1 MQYMPPSFNKGS
13 EWRKWDLHIHSPA
26 SALNNQ
32 FPRLSN
38 GEPNWEAYVTRLES
52 LTDVVTLGVTD
63 YFTIEGYRKLLEYR
77 SQGRLGNV
85 GLLLANVEFRLDKI
99 VGTSG
104 GNRRLNYHV
113 IFSEEVSADEIDEH
127 FLQELK
133 FCFEGDPQRADLS
146 WSVRRTNLELLGRR
160 LKQEHAR
167 FNDGRTDFEIGCM
180 NATVDASRIK
190 EILRD
195 KERVF
200 KGKYLIVL
208 AEEHLSLL
216 QWDGQDHHTRKLLL
230 QGADAVFSANPR
242 TIAWARGEGD
252 LSAEQFRLEFKTL
265 KPCLHGSDAHKLDDI
280 ARPAENRHC
289 WVKADPTFEGLKQ
302 VLYEPCERIVIGEE
316 PPTLKNDY
324 QVIQSIEVG
333 VAPDWFAAGE
343 IPLNQDLVAVIGPRG
358 SGKSALAEM
367 IAFAGGA
374 TFFGSSEDIRDTF
387 LFKASKRSAA
397 NPAPITG
404 ALVSLKWRNGQVDRA
419 QITSTLQHGKEE
431 EKVKYLPQRFV
442 ERLCAPENNRQLEE
456 EIERVIFQRI
466 DKTERMEASNFVE
479 LRQTATKAL
488 EVKRSKLQRI
498 IQGLN
503 QSVAEASARMSQRP
517 AKESELRRKRE
528 ELQALLQNMPQ
539 VPEANKEEQEKLQ
552 NLTKV
557 KEELEEKIVDGN
569 EQLNTLTTI
578 QTKFEVLKDDV
589 ISFNQEIRSLLERVS
604 LGGEGEKFVV
614 QLPGE
619 VTGILTRRRSELD
632 QSIEMLRKG
641 SPENLAIPSLDKVNL
656 EIETIKAA
664 SRLTETKK
672 KEQEKFQRDRKQLE
686 DSIASIEREI
696 KEIAEVVAPKQREDN
711 ESRIERYLDSFELLK
726 EERSILERLYEPL
739 RSSLLSSNETARKLE
754 FVSKPTFDVL
764 RHAVRG
770 TELLDRRKALYGE
783 PQELERALKAF
794 FDEAVDADFDRAR
807 TKESLRRLYE
817 SFIVQGEEKL
827 PIGEQL
833 RKERTPREF
842 ADWFYGIED
851 FSVTYSIKF
860 DGKDLHLLSPGEKGV
875 VLLLLYLEAENQ
887 DNRPLIIDQPD
898 DNLDNVSVYPS
909 LTEYFRTRKRTRQII
924 IITHNPNLVVNTD
937 AEQVFVAD
945 FDGSRNPKIVY
956 RSGALEDTNS
966 EASAPGIREE
976 VCKIL
981 EGGTVAFQLREQ
993 RYSLP

>member
-1 MQYMPPSFNKGS
+1 MAPVLSKGS
-13 EWRKWDLHIHSPA
+13 EWRKWDVHIHSPL
-26 SALNNQ
+26 SGLNNQ
-32 FPRLSN
+32 FPKLGD
-38 GEPNWEAYVTRLES
+38 GEPDWEAYVSKLES
-52 LTDVVTLGVTD
+52 LPDVAVVGVTD
-63 YFTIEGYRKLLEYR
+63 YFAIEGYRKLLQYR
-77 SQGRLGNV
+77 AQGRLRNL
-85 GLLLANVEFRLDKI
+85 GLLVPNIEFRLDKI
-99 VGTSG
+99 VGTAG
-104 GNRRLNYHV
+104 LNRRLNYHV
-113 IFSEEVSADEIDEH
+113 IFSEQVSPDEIDEH

-133 FCFEGDPQRADLS
+133 FCFEGDPQRADLT

-160 LKQEHAR
+160 LKEEHAR
-167 FNDGRTDFEIGCM
+167 FNDGRSDFEIGCM

-190 EILRD
+190 EVLRD

-200 KGKYLIVL
+200 KGKYLVVL

-230 QGADAVFSANPR
+230 QGADAIFSANPR

-252 LSAEQFRLEFKTL
+252 LSPEQFRLEFKSL
-265 KPCLHGSDAHKLDDI
+265 KPCLHGSDAHRLEDI
-280 ARPAENRHC
+280 GLPAEGRYC

-302 VLYEPCERIVIGEE
+302 VLYEPRERVAIAEE
-316 PPTLKNDY
+316 PPNLKNDY
-324 QVIQSIEVG
+324 QVVESISVAT
-333 VAPDWFAAGE
+333 APDWFDPQE
-343 IPLNQDLVAVIGPRG
+343 IILNQDLVAVIGPRG

-374 TFFGSSEDIRDTF
+374 TFFGLPEDIRDTF
-387 LFKASKRSAA
+387 LFKSSKRSAA

-404 ALVSLKWRNGQVDRA
+404 ALLSLKWRSGQVDRV
-419 QITSTLQHGKEE
+419 QITSTLQHGQEE
-431 EKVKYLPQRFV
+431 GKVKYLPQRFV

-466 DKTERMEASNFVE
+466 DKTERMDASNFGE

-488 EVKRSKLQRI
+488 EVKRGKLQRT

-503 QSVAEASARMSQRP
+503 QSIADASARLTQKP
-517 AKESELRRKRE
+517 AKEGELKRKRD
-528 ELQALLQNMPQ
+528 ELQALLKNEPQ
-539 VPEANKEEQEKLQ
+539 VPQANKEELERLQ
-552 NLTKV
+552 GLNKQ
-557 KEELEEKIVDGN
+557 KEQLEARIVDSN
-569 EQLNTLTTI
+569 EQLNILNTI
-578 QTKFEVLKDDV
+578 QTKLEVLKDDV
-589 ISFNQEIRSLLERVS
+589 SSFNLEIAALLTKVGLTAES
-604 LGGEGEKFVV
+604 DKFVV
-614 QLPGE
+614 VVPSEAGNILAGRRMELDASVEVLRRGSAENAQLP
-619 VTGILTRRRSELD
+619 
-632 QSIEMLRKG
+632 
-641 SPENLAIPSLDKVNL
+641 SLERLNL
-656 EIETIKAA
+656 EIESIKAA
-664 SRLTETKK
+664 SRLTEAKK

-686 DSIASIEREI
+686 DTIAAIEREI
-696 KEIAEVVAPKQREDN
+696 KEIAEVVVPKLREEN
-711 ESRIERYLDSFELLK
+711 EVRNERYLDCFELLK

-764 RHAVRG
+764 RHAARG
-770 TELLDRRKALYGE
+770 MELLDRRKALYGE
-783 PQELERALKAF
+783 PQDLERALRTF
-794 FDEAVDADFDRAR
+794 FDDAAEADFDRAR
-807 TKESLRRLYE
+807 TSAALRRLHD
-817 SFIVQGEEKL
+817 SFVAQGEKKL

-833 RKERTPREF
+833 RKERTTREF

-945 FDGSRNPKIVY
+945 FDGSRMPKIVY
-956 RSGALEDTNS
+956 RSGSLEDTNPR
-966 EASAPGIREE
+966 ADAPGIREE

-993 RYSLP
+993 RYALP

>member
-1 MQYMPPSFNKGS
+1 
-13 EWRKWDLHIHSPA
+13 
-26 SALNNQ
+26 
-32 FPRLSN
+32 
-38 GEPNWEAYVTRLES
+38 
-52 LTDVVTLGVTD
+52 LGVTD

-77 SQGRLGNV
+77 ALGRLGNV

-113 IFSEEVSADEIDEH
+113 IFSEQVSAEEIDEH

-230 QGADAVFSANPR
+230 QGADAIFSANPR

-252 LSAEQFRLEFKTL
+252 LSPNQFQLEFKTL
-265 KPCLHGSDAHKLDDI
+265 KPCLHGSDAHRLQDI
-280 ARPAENRHC
+280 ARPAENRYC

-302 VLYEPCERIVIGEE
+302 VLYEPRERVVIAEE
-316 PPTLKNDY
+316 PPSLKNDY
-324 QVIQSIEVG
+324 QVIQSIQVA
-333 VAPDWFAAGE
+333 VAPDWFEPGE
-343 IPLNQDLVAVIGPRG
+343 ILLNQDLVAVIGPRG

-374 TFFGSSEDIRDTF
+374 GFFGSSEDIRDTF

-404 ALVSLKWRNGQVDRA
+404 ALISLRWRNGEVDRA
-419 QITSTLQHGKEE
+419 QISNALQHGKEE

-466 DKTERMEASNFVE
+466 DKTERMEASNFSE
-479 LRQTATKAL
+479 LRQAATEAL
-488 EVKRSKLQRI
+488 EVKRSKLQRTL
-498 IQGLN
+498 QDLN
-503 QSVAEASARMSQRP
+503 QSISGASARMAQRP
-517 AKESELRRKRE
+517 AKEGELKRKRE
-528 ELQALLQNMPQ
+528 ELQALLRNTPQ
-539 VPEANKEEQEKLQ
+539 VPEANKEELDRLQ
-552 NLTKV
+552 KLTKV
-557 KEELEEKIVDGN
+557 KELLEAQIVDCN
-569 EQLNTLTTI
+569 EQLNTLATV
-578 QTKFEVLKDDV
+578 QTKFDVLKDDV
-589 ISFNQEIRSLLERVS
+589 NSFNQEIRSLLERVALTADS
-604 LGGEGEKFVV
+604 EKFVV
-614 QLPGE
+614 QLPSE
-619 VTGILTRRRSELD
+619 VTGILTGRRSELD
-632 QSIEMLRKG
+632 RSIDVLRKG
-641 SPENLAIPSLDKVNL
+641 SPERMDTPSLDKVNG
-656 EIETIKAA
+656 EIEAIKAA

-686 DSIASIEREI
+686 DSIASIEREV
-696 KEIAEVVAPKQREDN
+696 KEIAEIVVPKQKENN
-711 ESRIERYLDSFELLK
+711 ESRIERYLECFELLK
-726 EERSILERLYEPL
+726 EERAILERLYEPL

-764 RHAVRG
+764 RHASRG
-770 TELLDRRKALYGE
+770 MELLDRRKALYGE
-783 PQELERALKAF
+783 SQDLERALKSF
-794 FDEAVDADFDRAR
+794 FDEAMDADFDRAQ
-807 TKESLRRLYE
+807 TKEVMRVLYE
-817 SFIVQGEEKL
+817 SFIVQGEKKL

-833 RKERTPREF
+833 RKDRTAREF

-956 RSGALEDTNS
+956 RSGSLENTNG
-966 EASAPGIREE
+966 EADAPGIREE